1 MDKIMRKEI
10 EILKVDGYTKYEAE
24 KALKDGTMVIDSE
37 DINDFLQEWNVNEE
51 EPITLEAVRKGSVT
65 DFEIVKYNNEEY
77 LIVVVR

>member
-1 MDKIMRKEI
+1 MDKTMRKEI
-10 EILKVDGYTKYEAE
+10 EILKVDGYTESEAE
-24 KALKDGTMVIDSE
+24 KALKMGTMVINSE

-65 DFEIVKYNNEEY
+65 DFELVNYNNDEY